1 MGNKK
6 GERGGP
12 NCKEAVL
19 GAASSF
25 TSQAARGSGDG
36 VAAQPASEPYGRFK
50 QTQLA
55 FGIQPK
61 LCDLSLARSCRRG
74 HKSDMA
80 L

>member
-19 GAASSF
+19 GRPLLLRAKRP
-25 TSQAARGSGDG
+25 RGSGDG
-36 VAAQPASEPYGRFK
+36 VAAQPVPEPYGRFK

-55 FGIQPK
+55 FGIQPT
-61 LCDLSLARSCRRG
+61 CVARGQRALAARR
-74 HKSDMA
+74 
-80 L
+80 